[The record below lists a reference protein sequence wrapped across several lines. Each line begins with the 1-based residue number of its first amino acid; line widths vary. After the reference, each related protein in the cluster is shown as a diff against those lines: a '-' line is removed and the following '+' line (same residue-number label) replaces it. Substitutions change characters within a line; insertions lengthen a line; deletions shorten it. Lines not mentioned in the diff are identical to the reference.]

1 MAVPAQ
7 AANTRPSGLTE
18 IMSRKS
24 KSLLLG
30 AIAIAAVLAYRRLR
44 TPSNDAATESTIEEP
59 TENRPSGA

>member
-1 MAVPAQ
+1 MPVPAQ

-18 IMSRKS
+18 TMSRKS

-30 AIAIAAVLAYRRLR
+30 VIVIAAVFAYRRLR
-44 TPSNDAATESTIEEP
+44 TPSDDAATESAIEEP